1 MMTKLM
7 LHPTRHNFHDT
18 RPQLYKMPDIRSR
31 GEGGGH
37 GCTQKIDGF
46 AKQKT
51 SVKLNNLT

>member
-1 MMTKLM
+1 MTKLM